1 MNKKQLQ
8 ESIMIGVRRAFKENK
23 SLNESF
29 STWKDE
35 NLAKFDMQTF
45 WANIKGLFQVLLPL
59 MKEKLISGIT
69 FSVYAPTLEH
79 KFNVLATIQPNC
91 LDADAAV
98 KEINNGYQTLVHS
111 LGEYNAVKVA
121 EKMNKTIFYIAV
133 DNNSYLWKYILST
146 LDAVNIN
153 GNKRRLKDL
162 DYVQV
167 LIGTDVSTLYIPTT
181 AIMEHLS
188 DLIEYFS

>member
-8 ESIMIGVRRAFKENK
+8 ESIMSGVRKAFKENK

-45 WANIKGLFQVLLPL
+45 WGNTKELFKVLLPL
-59 MKEKLISGIT
+59 LKEKLITSVT
-69 FSVYAPTLEH
+69 FSVYAPSLEH
-79 KFNVLATIQPNC
+79 KFNVLATVQQNC
-91 LDADAAV
+91 LDVDAAV
-98 KEINNGYQTLVHS
+98 KEIANGYNTLVQS

-121 EKMNKTIFYIAV
+121 EKMNKTIFYISV
-133 DNNSYLWKYILST
+133 DNKSYLWKYILST

-167 LIGTDVSTLYIPTT
+167 LIGANRSTLYIPTT